1 MVVFFAE
8 LLGLSLAA
16 LGPRGRAFLAW
27 TIAVVG
33 FDVIR
38 LRRALVLRNIV
49 RAFGQNASPAVCVKI
64 GRASL
69 ANFILTT
76 LEFFSASRVFPQQT
90 VEFKNPERMQKALAQ
105 GRGVYL
111 MGIHMGNFELMG
123 SSVGKNFALVHAPVK
138 PIGKGKLALWVKQ
151 RREKNGIVEIVNE
164 RGKGTSRTARLLD
177 GLRKNEVVGFMV
189 DQRRSKGTLLPFF
202 GEPAWTNTSL
212 IALWKQHEAPILPV
226 TISRVGYNRSEVIFH
241 EEFKIEMDST
251 WTNEEFVR
259 ENGRR
264 MNSVVEQLIVSN
276 PMEYFW
282 MHDRWK
288 K

>member
-8 LLGLSLAA
+8 ALGFCLAA

-27 TIAVVG
+27 TLAVIG
-33 FDVIR
+33 FDIIR
-38 LRRALVLRNIV
+38 LRRVLVMRNIV
-49 RAFGQNASPAVCVKI
+49 RAFGPNASPAVCVKI
-64 GRASL
+64 GRSSL

-76 LEFFSASRVFPQQT
+76 LEFFSASRVFPRQT
-90 VEFKNPERMQKALAQ
+90 IEFKNPERMRDALAR

-123 SSVGKNFALVHAPVK
+123 SAVGQNFALVHAPVK
-138 PIGKGKLALWVKQ
+138 PIGKGKLALWVRH

-212 IALWKQHEAPILPV
+212 ISLWKQHEAPILPV
-226 TISRVGYNRSEVIFH
+226 TIKRLGDLRSEVIFH
-241 EEFKIEMDST
+241 EEFKIEMDSG
-251 WTNEEFVR
+251 WTSDDFVR

-264 MNSVVEQLIVSN
+264 MNGIVEQLIVSN
-276 PMEYFW
+276 PKEYFW

>member
-1 MVVFFAE
+1 MIVFLAE
-8 LLGLSLAA
+8 ALGVSLAA
-16 LGPRGRAFLAW
+16 LGPRGRSFIAW
-27 TIAVVG
+27 TLAVIG

-38 LRRALVLRNIV
+38 LRRKMVLQNIG
-49 RAFGQNASPAVCVKI
+49 RAFGRDANPNVCVGI

-76 LEFFSASRVFPQQT
+76 LEFFSARIVFPQQQ
-90 VEFKNPERMQKALAQ
+90 VEFINPERMNEALGR

-123 SSVGKNFALVHAPVK
+123 SAVGKNFALVHAPVK
-138 PIGKGKLALWVKQ
+138 PIGKGKLALWVKA

-212 IALWKQHEAPILPV
+212 IALWKQYEAPILPV
-226 TISRVGYNRSEVIFH
+226 TVARRGYNRFQVIFH
-241 EEFKIEMDST
+241 DEFKIETNSL
-251 WTNEEFVR
+251 WTADEFIR
-259 ENGRR
+259 TNGQR
-264 MNSVVEQLIVSN
+264 MNQVVEQMIVAN
-276 PMEYFW
+276 PKEYFW